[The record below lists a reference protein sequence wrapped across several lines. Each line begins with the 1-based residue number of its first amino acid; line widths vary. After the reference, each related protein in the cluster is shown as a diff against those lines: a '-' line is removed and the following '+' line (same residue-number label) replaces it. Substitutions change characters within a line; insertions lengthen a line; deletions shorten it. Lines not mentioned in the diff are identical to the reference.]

1 MSIDFSADN
10 VLSIAQQIERNGA
23 QFYRVA
29 ADYSCAVDVRRML
42 LDLASMEDDH
52 EKTFTKLRGKL
63 TADEKQPTVF
73 DPDSQEAAYL
83 RTMADSNVF
92 NPRVDP
98 AERLTGDES
107 LDEIL
112 RTAIG
117 LEKDSV
123 VFYQGL
129 KMVVPKRLGGK
140 KLDNIIEE
148 EMRHIALLSDKL
160 ASL

>member
-23 QFYRVA
+23 QFYRA
-29 ADYSCAVDVRRML
+29 AAEYACAIDARQML
-42 LDLASMEDDH
+42 LSLASMEDDH
-52 EKTFTKLRGKL
+52 EKTFTKLRDKL
-63 TADEKQPTVF
+63 TADEKLPTVF

-83 RTMADSNVF
+83 RTMANSNIF

-98 AERLTGDES
+98 AERLTGNET
-107 LDEIL
+107 LDEVL
-112 RTAIG
+112 KTAIG

-148 EMRHIALLSDKL
+148 EMRHIALLSEKL
-160 ASL
+160 ISL